1 MKKNELLNIINEIL
15 ENKGEKK
22 IQVLDDTIDL
32 RKDLNFSSLDLAEL
46 TVKIEDITGVDIFED
61 GLVSTIKEINEKLP

>member
-22 IQVLDDTIDL
+22 IQVLDYAIDL